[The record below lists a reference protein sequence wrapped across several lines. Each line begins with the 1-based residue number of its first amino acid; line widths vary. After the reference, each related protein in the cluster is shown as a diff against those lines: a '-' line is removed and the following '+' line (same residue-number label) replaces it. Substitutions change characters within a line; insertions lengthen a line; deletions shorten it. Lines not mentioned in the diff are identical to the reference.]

1 MLATTKLFSSLY
13 VDKETVFL
21 EYSIATEFSE
31 MKIKLSENKHLML
44 EAASERDD
52 LAKVDFRN
60 DISI

>member
-1 MLATTKLFSSLY
+1 MLATTRLCMLIRQP
-13 VDKETVFL
+13 FL

-31 MKIKLSENKHLML
+31 MKMKLSENKHLML